1 MTGKKRAIET
11 DWAKV
16 DAYVLGPKD
25 YEEIP
30 EQTDED
36 FARGVLHIG
45 GVPVP
50 HGRSKAPKL
59 SAEKKRKA

>member
-1 MTGKKRAIET
+1 MSGKKRAIET

-30 EQTDED
+30 ELTEED
-36 FARGVLHIG
+36 FARGAG
-45 GVPVP
+45 CN
-50 HGRSKAPKL
+50 A
-59 SAEKKRKA
+59 